1 MKAINLGLVRM
12 TILLLLYAWMLAA
25 QMPHPAPE
33 SGACDVQT
41 PLPAGSS
48 VPSPSSAVIL
58 ASANDPYYTLA
69 QEIAQHETLP
79 IVHSFQEA
87 RARNPVFL
95 LWVVSPSGLSDQG
108 LVAFS
113 LALKEA
119 SAISVGI
126 ISGDTLESARD
137 LWWRAT
143 QVKGQR
149 VIAVNGE
156 YPAAWI
162 AQGRIMVKS
171 KGESAV
177 LPLTSASLQQAL
189 QNADYVT
196 FTGHGGRRYWR
207 LDENTAFSS
216 ADVPRLGP
224 VVIGTASCNTFRI
237 WEKDSIALAFAR
249 QGAAAYAGFAY
260 SPNEG
265 YLIGEFDGLPFRY
278 TWPDFPIG
286 HVVQAQNRG
295 ALQGFARFPY
305 YYLLG
310 DPRIALQTQPSYRL
324 LADSQTGEMR
334 TLSYADAP
342 VGVVPVRIPG
352 GARYRFVEIPG
363 VAAAWDDAPFYN
375 AHLQTVNIRNDKYLL
390 FVHRGGDFTLHLR
403 PNPPWYWVAADLL
416 TDSLDHALVYVQQTG
431 GDILSLFAACIASM
445 GVAWI
450 LVKRQAPLRSLVF
463 AVLTGLGLAVLQGI
477 YVLARLGQI
486 DITSKP
492 VKFSFLSLVGA
503 GLLAGCGAF
512 LYLNARS
519 RLAREI
525 AISVA
530 VLPTLAATGFS
541 LGCVAA
547 VNGFLFAPELGT
559 GLYNYALGSLS
570 LGALIF
576 QIILFELVCS
586 SLVAPSYRRWLAR
599 LGKDEPLRKGE
610 QSAMNLDDKE

>member
-1 MKAINLGLVRM
+1 MKAINTVLVRM
-12 TILLLLYAWMLAA
+12 AILLLLYAWTLAA

-33 SGACDVQT
+33 SGTRDVQA
-41 PLPAGSS
+41 PSPAGSP
-48 VPSPSSAVIL
+48 VPSQSNAVIL
-58 ASANDPYYTLA
+58 VSANDPYYTLA

-79 IVHSFQEA
+79 VVHSFQEA
-87 RARNPVFL
+87 LARNPTFL
-95 LWVVSPSGLSDQG
+95 LWVVSPANLSDQS
-108 LVAFS
+108 LIAFS
-113 LALKEA
+113 LALKERT

-126 ISGDTLESARD
+126 ISGDTLENARD
-137 LWWRAT
+137 LWRRAT

-149 VIAVNGE
+149 VMAVNG

-171 KGESAV
+171 EGESAI
-177 LPLTSASLQQAL
+177 LPLTTPSLQQAL
-189 QNADYVT
+189 QNADYLT

-207 LDENTAFSS
+207 LDENTAFDS

-224 VVIGTASCNTFRI
+224 VVIGAASCNTFRI

-295 ALQGFARFPY
+295 TLQGFARFPY

-310 DPRIALQTQPSYRL
+310 DPRIALQTRPPYRL
-324 LADSQTGEMR
+324 LADLPTSETR

-342 VGVVPVRIPG
+342 AGVIPVRIPD
-352 GARYRFVEIPG
+352 GARYRFVEISG
-363 VAAAWDDAPFYN
+363 VAAAWDNAPFYN
-375 AHLQTVNIRNDKYLL
+375 ANLQTVNIQNDKYLL

-403 PNPPWYWVAADLL
+403 PHPPWYWVAADLL
-416 TDSLDHALVYVQQTG
+416 TDSLDHALIYIQRTG
-431 GDILSLFAACIASM
+431 GDVLALFAACLASM
-445 GVAWI
+445 GVAW
-450 LVKRQAPLRSLVF
+450 SLVRRK
-463 AVLTGLGLAVLQGI
+463 APPRTLALAALTGLGFAALQGM
-477 YVLARLGQI
+477 YVLARSGQI

-492 VKFSFLSLVGA
+492 VKFSFLSLVGT

-512 LYLNARS
+512 LYLNAGS
-519 RLAREI
+519 RLVRET
-525 AISVA
+525 AIGVA
-530 VLPTLAATGFS
+530 VLPTLAATVFG
-541 LGCVAA
+541 LGVIT
-547 VNGFLFAPELGT
+547 VTNVLFASRLGT
-559 GLYNYALGSLS
+559 SLYNYALGALS

-576 QIILFELVCS
+576 QAALFELICR
-586 SLVAPSYRRWLAR
+586 SLVAPGYRRWLAR
-599 LGKDEPLRKGE
+599 PRKGKQVE
-610 QSAMNLDDKE
+610 YS